1 MRSIRTSTGL
11 HRAHRRRLRR
21 LARDRWTG
29 SFPACCR
36 SSRAPPRRLRRCRWR
51 CCRSRLSDCRAAR
64 SALRWPCGVP
74 CSCHFLLFENLDDAA
89 VEIDGADHMAGF
101 VPAVAKTTGEDDHL
115 AQDMIL
121 GLVGA
126 VVVVHALEQPI
137 VGGVDQI
144 ELAALGVV
152 PDLEFH
158 FLAPFWISRAMSSTS
173 SCIVISALTRSAH
186 ACWASLVTVL

>member
-1 MRSIRTSTGL
+1 
-11 HRAHRRRLRR
+11 
-21 LARDRWTG
+21 
-29 SFPACCR
+29 
-36 SSRAPPRRLRRCRWR
+36 
-51 CCRSRLSDCRAAR
+51 
-64 SALRWPCGVP
+64 
-74 CSCHFLLFENLDDAA
+74 
-89 VEIDGADHMAGF
+89 MAGF

-186 ACWASLVTVL
+186 ACWASLVMVLCSAQSEPWIRCWKLRPWVTSLALVKAAIAACRASVTPRNCSIRSSAELPLRFGTGVISGFMALSLVGSGKGRRAPQPGANQSMRLIV